1 MGKTIEAVLDRVI
14 RGVEVVV
21 VALAMAGALIIVIQM
36 LWISYGVFM
45 RYAIGRPDRMVTEA
59 TALLLFPVAL
69 AGLAY
74 AMREDSYPRV
84 TLLTDMLPG
93 WLQKLAAIVNCTVM
107 MLIGVFFSMTA
118 ISATRRAFNSGAASE
133 ILQWPR
139 YYFWSFVAVSLV
151 VFTLYATLRLLKL
164 LLAPAPTKP
173 LPEPEL
179 PDGMV

>member
-1 MGKTIEAVLDRVI
+1 MRNMIDRAVK
-14 RGVEVVV
+14 GVEVLVL
-21 VALAMAGALIIVIQM
+21 ALAAAGALIIVVQM

-45 RYAIGRPDRMVTEA
+45 RYAVGRPDRMVTEA

-84 TLLTDMLPG
+84 TLLTDLFPATV
-93 WLQKLAAIVNCTVM
+93 QKLLELLNYTVM
-107 MLIGVFFSMTA
+107 LLVGVFFSITA
-118 ISATRRAFNSGAASE
+118 VSATRRAYNSGAASE

-139 YYFWSFVAVSLV
+139 YYFWAFVAVALLV
-151 VFTLYATLRLLKL
+151 FSLYAALRLVQLA
-164 LLAPAPTKP
+164 LAPAHSKP
-173 LPEPEL
+173 APEPEH

>member
-1 MGKTIEAVLDRVI
+1 MKKMIDRAI
-14 RGVEVVV
+14 RGVERIV
-21 VALAMAGALIIVIQM
+21 VALAAVGALIIVVQM

-45 RYAIGRPDRMVTEA
+45 RYAMARPDRMVTEA

-84 TLLTDMLPG
+84 TLLTDLLPAT
-93 WLQKLAAIVNCTVM
+93 LKKLVGLLNATIMA
-107 MLIGVFFSMTA
+107 LIGVFLSITA
-118 ISATRRAFNSGAASE
+118 VNATLRAYSSGAASE

-139 YYFWSFVAVSLV
+139 YIFWAFVAFSLV
-151 VFTLYATLRLLKL
+151 VFTLYATLRLMR
-164 LLAPAPTKP
+164 LALEPAKVNPAS
-173 LPEPEL
+173 EAEN